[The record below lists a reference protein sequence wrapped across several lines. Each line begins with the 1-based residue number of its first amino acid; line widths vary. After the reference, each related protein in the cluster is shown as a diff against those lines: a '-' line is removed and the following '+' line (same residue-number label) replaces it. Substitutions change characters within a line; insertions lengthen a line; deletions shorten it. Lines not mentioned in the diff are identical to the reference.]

1 MKVYII
7 LDESNSN
14 LGVGAFVKK
23 VFSSK
28 EKAED
33 YVYNSYIKYSFYAG
47 KSKEDLRKQ
56 IDREIHEEEVE

>member
-7 LDESNSN
+7 LDEPDEF
-14 LGVGAFVKK
+14 GFRVFVKK

-28 EKAED
+28 EKAFD
-33 YVYNSYIKYSFYAG
+33 YLYYFYTKYSCYAG
-47 KSKEDLRKQ
+47 KSKEDLRKE